1 MAYERPVAPVLIVED
16 DEGVRGAFAAL
27 LASEGYRVMEAADGL
42 EALELLRAA
51 ETLPCLILLDLMM
64 PRMSGWDF
72 CAVQKRDERLLSIP
86 VVVVSADPLASRA
99 MRMGAAAV
107 LPKPADPEELLKLV
121 EQHRAA

>member
-1 MAYERPVAPVLIVED
+1 MAPVLIVED

-42 EALELLRAA
+42 EALELLRSAD
-51 ETLPCLILLDLMM
+51 TLPCLILLDLMM

-86 VVVVSADPLASRA
+86 VVVVSADPLAARA
-99 MRMGAAAV
+99 TRMGAAAV
-107 LPKPADPEELLKLV
+107 LQKPADPEQLLELV
-121 EQHRAA
+121 ERHRAG

>member
-1 MAYERPVAPVLIVED
+1 MASERPVAPVLVVED

-86 VVVVSADPLASRA
+86 VVVQ
-99 MRMGAAAV
+99 
-107 LPKPADPEELLKLV
+107 KPADPEQLLELVKR
-121 EQHRAA
+121 HRAG

>member
-1 MAYERPVAPVLIVED
+1 MASERPVAPVLVVED
-16 DEGVRGAFAAL
+16 DEGVRGAFVAL

-86 VVVVSADPLASRA
+86 VVVVSADPLAARA

-107 LPKPADPEELLKLV
+107 LQKPADPEQLLELVKR
-121 EQHRAA
+121 HRAG

>member
-51 ETLPCLILLDLMM
+51 ET
-64 PRMSGWDF
+64 
-72 CAVQKRDERLLSIP
+72 
-86 VVVVSADPLASRA
+86 RA
-99 MRMGAAAV
+99 
-107 LPKPADPEELLKLV
+107 
-121 EQHRAA
+121 